1 MSTARVS
8 DAPRPPAVLAA
19 EALQRSAARARA
31 QPRAD
36 EPAAA
41 GPRIGTAA
49 PAPAGDA
56 SAALRLLQ
64 YEAEVR
70 RVQGEQALLMH
81 LVNEARSLVPYG
93 QAIVF
98 RRRGGGRQWRPVAV
112 SGLPS
117 VDAHAPL
124 LVALGRGLARQQ
136 PGVLHDMKSLDLQS
150 AGAWPGLDERSRGVL
165 RGFALPRGLWVPL
178 PDAADRVDAG
188 VLFLREAPF
197 NPGATVLLRRLGQT
211 YAHAWT
217 ALSGP
222 RRRTLGQARTPWM
235 LMLLVL
241 LLGVLGAMPV
251 RLSVMAP
258 VEVVAAEPQVLT
270 APIQGVVRRIAVP
283 PSAPVKAGDVVV
295 QFDDIQPRN
304 EMLLAQQRLAVA
316 QARDARTAAAA
327 FQDPEAAHE
336 LATARAEYELA
347 RVNYDYA
354 VEVLAR
360 TAVRAPQ
367 DGVVIY
373 TDRRDWEGR
382 AVQVGEE
389 VVQVADP
396 RRIALR
402 VDLPTGNSLPLEP
415 GARGDVFLDNVPFGG
430 IPAQV
435 RHVAYTPRTLPGGDT
450 AYTVMLAPEA
460 GYQPRIGARGT
471 VRLYA
476 GEVPLAV
483 QLLRRPLSA
492 LRQTLGF

>member
-1 MSTARVS
+1 MSGS
-8 DAPRPPAVLAA
+8 DELTLERSPGALAA
-19 EALQRSAARARA
+19 DLLARSAAAA
-31 QPRAD
+31 AA
-36 EPAAA
+36 EPAPP
-41 GPRIGTAA
+41 GSLPRSGTAA
-49 PAPAGDA
+49 PSPPPG
-56 SAALRLLQ
+56 SSSSALRLLQ

-98 RRRGGGRQWRPVAV
+98 RRRGGGRGWRPVAV

-117 VDAHAPL
+117 VDANSPL
-124 LVALGRGLARQQ
+124 LVALGRGLARQTGSTLQ
-136 PGVLHDMKSLDLQS
+136 DMKSLDLQS
-150 AGAWPGLDERSRGVL
+150 ASAWPGLDERSRGTL
-165 RGFALPRGLWVPL
+165 RGFALPQGLWVPL

-222 RRRTLGQARTPWM
+222 RRRTLGQARTPW
-235 LMLLVL
+235 LVL
-241 LLGVLGAMPV
+241 AALLLLTALGAMPV

-270 APIQGVVRRIAVP
+270 APINGVVRRINVA
-283 PSAPVKAGDVVV
+283 PSATVAAGEVVV

-327 FQDPEAAHE
+327 FQNPEAAHE

-347 RVNYDYA
+347 RVNHDYA

-367 DGVVIY
+367 AGVVIY

-389 VVQVADP
+389 IVQVADP
-396 RRIALR
+396 QRIALR
-402 VDLPTGNSLPLEP
+402 VEVPTGNSLPLAT
-415 GARGDVFLDNVPFGG
+415 GGRGDVYLDNVPFGG
-430 IPAQV
+430 IPARV
-435 RHVAYTPRTLPGGDT
+435 RHASYTPRTLPGGDT
-450 AYTVMLAPEA
+450 AYTVMLAAEP
-460 GYQPRIGARGT
+460 GHLPRIGARGT
-471 VRLYA
+471 ARLY
-476 GEVPLAV
+476 GDEVPLVV

-492 LRQTLGF
+492 VRQFVGV